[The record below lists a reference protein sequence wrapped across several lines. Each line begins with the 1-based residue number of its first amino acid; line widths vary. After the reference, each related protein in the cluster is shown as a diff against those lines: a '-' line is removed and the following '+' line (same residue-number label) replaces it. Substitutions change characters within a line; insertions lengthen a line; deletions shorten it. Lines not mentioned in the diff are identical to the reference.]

1 MTIRVPFDIV
11 NHMVVNKTIDLDDVF
26 HALSNSTRRN
36 ILVNLVEKDLTVNEL
51 AEKYDMTLQGV
62 SKHIRILVKSGLVSQ
77 TKKGRT
83 RKCRVNYRQLDR
95 VSELI
100 QKYRKFWEARL
111 DSLDEYFDNPKEQS

>member
-1 MTIRVPFDIV
+1 MRNVFAIV
-11 NHMVVNKTIDLDDVF
+11 NYMVVNKTIDLDDIF

-62 SKHIRILVKSGLVSQ
+62 SKHIRVLVKSGLVSQ
-77 TKKGRT
+77 SKRGRT
-83 RKCRVNYRQLDR
+83 RKCRVNYHQLDR
-95 VSELI
+95 VSDLI

-111 DSLDEYFDNPKEQS
+111 DSLEEYFENPKKEN

>member
-1 MTIRVPFDIV
+1 
-11 NHMVVNKTIDLDDVF
+11 MVVNKTIDLDDIF

-36 ILVNLVEKDLTVNEL
+36 ILVHLVEKDLTVNEL

-62 SKHIRILVKSGLVSQ
+62 SKHIRVLVKSGLVSQ
-77 TKKGRT
+77 SKRGRT
-83 RKCRVNYRQLDR
+83 KKCRVNYRQLDR

-111 DSLDEYFDNPKEQS
+111 DSLDEYFSDPEKED

>member
-1 MTIRVPFDIV
+1 
-11 NHMVVNKTIDLDDVF
+11 MVVNKTIDLDGIF

-36 ILVNLVEKDLTVNEL
+36 ILVHLVERDLTVNEL

-62 SKHIRILVKSGLVSQ
+62 SKHIGVLVKSGLVSQ
-77 TKKGRT
+77 SKQGRT
-83 RKCRVNYRQLDR
+83 KMCRVNYRQLDR

-111 DSLDEYFDNPKEQS
+111 NSLERYFDEDRTRRNELR

>member
-1 MTIRVPFDIV
+1 MTIRVVVATI
-11 NHMVVNKTIDLDDVF
+11 NHMVVNKTIDLDDIF

-36 ILVNLVEKDLTVNEL
+36 ILVHLVEKDLTVNEL

-62 SKHIRILVKSGLVSQ
+62 SKHIRVLVKSGLVSQ
-77 TKKGRT
+77 SKRGRT
-83 RKCRVNYRQLDR
+83 KKCRVNYRQLDR

-111 DSLDEYFDNPKEQS
+111 DSLDEYFSDPEKED

>member
-1 MTIRVPFDIV
+1 
-11 NHMVVNKTIDLDDVF
+11 MVVNKTIDLDGIF

-36 ILVNLVEKDLTVNEL
+36 ILVHLVERDLTVNEL

-62 SKHIRILVKSGLVSQ
+62 SKHIGVLVKSGLVSQ
-77 TKKGRT
+77 SKQGRT
-83 RKCRVNYRQLDR
+83 KMCRVNYRQLDR

-111 DSLDEYFDNPKEQS
+111 DSLERYFDEERTRRNELR